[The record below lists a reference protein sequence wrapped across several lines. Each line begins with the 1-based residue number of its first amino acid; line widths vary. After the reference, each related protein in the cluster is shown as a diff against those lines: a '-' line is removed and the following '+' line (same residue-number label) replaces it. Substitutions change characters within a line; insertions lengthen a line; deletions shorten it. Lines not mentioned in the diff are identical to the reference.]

1 MKKFMVLHLVTWIWI
16 CGVAHSTT
24 PASVNIGA
32 VFAFDSVIGRVA
44 KEAMKMAV
52 SDVNEDPTVLNGT
65 ELNLIMKDAM
75 CNAFLGSIGA
85 FQVLEK
91 GVAAI
96 IGPQSS
102 AVAHTVSQI
111 ADALQV
117 PLVSYAATDP
127 TLSSLQFPFFIRS
140 TQSDLAQMTAMADL
154 IDFNGW
160 KEVIVVFLDDDY
172 GRNGVSALSDELEKR
187 RLKISYKLPLSI
199 KFDPD
204 EITTLLNQSKLIG
217 PRVYVIHANPDPSLR
232 IFSIA
237 HKLQMMAKDYVWLV
251 TDWLSAT
258 LDSLSPVNRTSFSV
272 LQGVVGLRQHI
283 LDSRKKRDFVS
294 RWMKRQK
301 EGLTNTSLNSYG
313 FSAYDT
319 VWAIALSIDKFL
331 KVNNFTFMLH
341 DNYKLSH
348 TEGIGV
354 QLDKLKVFTGGS
366 DLVKILLQSNFTGVS
381 GQVLFNSDRN
391 IVSGGYDII
400 NINQL
405 GISRVGFWSNNSGF
419 SVVPPENLKKRAHSR
434 FSKDQKLDNITWP
447 GGKTDRPRGWVIAD
461 NTKPLRIGV
470 PKRASFVEFVTEV
483 PTSHEIRGYCI
494 DVFKKALEFIP
505 YEVPYVFKPFG
516 NGKANPNYDELVK
529 MVADNVYDAV
539 VGDIAIVTNRTK
551 IVDFSQPFAS
561 SSLVIVAPINKSG
574 SSAWVFLKPFTA
586 DMWCA
591 TAASFLVIGIVIWI
605 LEHRINN
612 DFRGPP
618 KKQIVTMLMFSLSTL
633 FKKNQEDTVSSL
645 SKMVMIVWLFLLMV
659 ITASYT
665 ASLTSILTVE
675 QLSSPITG
683 IESLIASSW
692 PIGYQVGSFAYSY
705 LADNLYISKS
715 RLVSLGSPEEYALAL
730 QKGPSEGGVAAIVDE
745 LPYVELF
752 LSKETDFG
760 IIGQP
765 FARNSWGFAFQRES
779 PFAFDMSTAI
789 LRLSENGDLR
799 RIQERWFCKMGCP
812 EERTSN
818 SKPDQLHLISFW
830 GLYLSCGVVSLA
842 ALVLFLLR
850 MIRQYARF
858 KKKQKDIASSSSE
871 QPSGSHCS
879 QVVVNFFNFID
890 EKEEAIKKMFAP
902 SDNHHNPN

>member
-1 MKKFMVLHLVTWIWI
+1 M
-16 CGVAHSTT
+16 
-24 PASVNIGA
+24 NIGA

-44 KEAMKMAV
+44 KEAMQMAV
-52 SDVNEDPTVLNGT
+52 SDVNADPTVLKGT
-65 ELNLIMKDAM
+65 KLNLLMKNAM
-75 CNAFLGSIGA
+75 CNAFLGAIGA

-102 AVAHTVSQI
+102 AVAHTISQI

-127 TLSSLQFPFFIRS
+127 TLSSLQFPYFIRT

-172 GRNGVSALSDELEKR
+172 GRNGISALSDELEKR

-199 KFDPD
+199 KFDLD
-204 EITTLLNQSKLIG
+204 EITNLLNQSKVFG
-217 PRVYVIHANPDPSLR
+217 PRVYVVHVNPDPRLR
-232 IFSIA
+232 IFSVA
-237 HKLQMMAKDYVWLV
+237 HKLQMMAQDYVWLV

-258 LDSLSPVNRTSFSV
+258 LDSLSPVNQTSFSV

-283 LDSRKKRDFVS
+283 PESRKKTAFAS
-294 RWMKRQK
+294 RWIKMQK
-301 EGLTNTSLNSYG
+301 EGLANTSLTTYG
-313 FSAYDT
+313 FYAYDT
-319 VWAIALSIDKFL
+319 VWAVARSIDKFIKL
-331 KVNNFTFMLH
+331 HNNITFLLH
-341 DNYKLSH
+341 DNYKVSH
-348 TEGIGV
+348 TVGLGI
-354 QLDKLKVFTGGS
+354 QLDKLKVFAGGS
-366 DLVKILLQSNFTGVS
+366 ELVEILLQSNFSGVS
-381 GQVLFNSDRN
+381 GQLQFNSDRN

-400 NINQL
+400 NVNRMAIT
-405 GISRVGFWSNNSGF
+405 GVGFWSNYSGF
-419 SVVPPENLKKRAHSR
+419 SVVPPETLKKRKHNR
-434 FSKDQKLDNITWP
+434 FSKYQKLGNITWP
-447 GGKTDRPRGWVIAD
+447 GGKTERPRGWVIAD

-470 PKRASFVEFVTEV
+470 PKRASFVEFVTELQD
-483 PTSHEIRGYCI
+483 SHQIEGYCI

-516 NGKANPNYDELVK
+516 NGKANPNYDALVK
-529 MVADNVYDAV
+529 MIAENVYDAV
-539 VGDIAIVTNRTK
+539 VGDIAIVTNRTRL
-551 IVDFSQPFAS
+551 VDFSQPFAS
-561 SSLVIVAPINKSG
+561 SSLVIVAPINRARSN
-574 SSAWVFLKPFTA
+574 AWVFLKPFSA

-591 TAASFLVIGIVIWI
+591 TAASFIVVGVVIWI
-605 LEHRINN
+605 LEHRVNN

-618 KKQIVTMLMFSLSTL
+618 KKQLVTMLMFSLSTL
-633 FKKNQEDTVSSL
+633 FKKNQENTVSSL

-683 IESLIASSW
+683 IDSLISSNW
-692 PIGYQVGSFAYSY
+692 PIGFQVGSFAYSY
-705 LADNLYISKS
+705 MAENLYIPKS
-715 RLVSLGSPEEYALAL
+715 RLISLGSPEEYALAL
-730 QKGPSEGGVAAIVDE
+730 QKGPSGGGVAAIVDE

-752 LSKETDFG
+752 LSKETDYG

-765 FARNSWGFAFQRES
+765 FARSSWGFAFQRDS
-779 PFAFDMSTAI
+779 PLAFDMSTAI
-789 LRLSENGDLR
+789 LKLSEHGDLHK
-799 RIQERWFCKMGCP
+799 IHEKWFCKMGCP

-818 SKPDQLHLISFW
+818 SKSKPDQLHLVSFW

-842 ALVLFLLR
+842 ALLVFLLR

-858 KKKQKDIASSSSE
+858 KQRQKDSASSSSE
-871 QPSGSHCS
+871 SPSIHCS
-879 QVVVNFFNFID
+879 QVFVNFFNFID
-890 EKEEAIKKMFAP
+890 EKEEAIKKMFTQC
-902 SDNHHNPN
+902 DNHHNPN